1 MVQPLMW
8 SRFVLLFCLVL
19 MSAGCDAIGFVFK
32 AGMWAGALVV
42 ILVVVLLVV
51 IVMKVKG

>member
-8 SRFVLLFCLVL
+8 SRFALLLCLVL

-32 AGMWAGALVV
+32 AGVWVGSIAV
-42 ILVVVLLVV
+42 ILLVLTIVV

>member
-8 SRFVLLFCLVL
+8 SRFVFLLCLVL